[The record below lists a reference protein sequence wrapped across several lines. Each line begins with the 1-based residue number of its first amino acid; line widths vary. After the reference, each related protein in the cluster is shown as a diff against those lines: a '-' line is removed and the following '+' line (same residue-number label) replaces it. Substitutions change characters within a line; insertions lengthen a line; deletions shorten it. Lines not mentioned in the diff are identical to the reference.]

1 MIANHSE
8 WHCELEITQGGLQC
22 GHTCQTRKHVLNSLD
37 MEVVC
42 VKLHRA
48 SATFGLKAQCRQAI
62 DKGFSMCH
70 LEVRLTVQNDTW
82 FLTPEFVLLNSGVH
96 ASPPSTS
103 VSFSRVLK
111 GSGPC
116 SDSSSVGSGASSP
129 SGASLV
135 NTVVR
140 PVSMPLHVSSAQ
152 LQDAN

>member
-1 MIANHSE
+1 MSY
-8 WHCELEITQGGLQC
+8 
-22 GHTCQTRKHVLNSLD
+22 
-37 MEVVC
+37 
-42 VKLHRA
+42 
-48 SATFGLKAQCRQAI
+48 
-62 DKGFSMCH
+62 
-70 LEVRLTVQNDTW
+70 LEVRLTVQTDTW

-103 VSFSRVLK
+103 VSLSRVLR

-140 PVSMPLHVSSAQ
+140 PVSMYLLVTVRTRV
-152 LQDAN
+152 